1 LEDNNIPVAVYEN
14 LVNTVRDN
22 TAPLQKYLKL
32 RKHILEL
39 EEYHMYDGSIPIVDF
54 DKMYPYEEAKKYVSA
69 SIKPLGKEYGS
80 KMKTAMGEGWI
91 DVFETPGKRSGAY
104 SSNVYGVHPYMLMNY
119 NETMN
124 SVYTLAHELGH
135 TIHTILASENQP
147 FATYDYTI
155 FVAEVASTLNE
166 RLLLD
171 YMLSKTNDPKERVA
185 LIQQSISNITGTFY
199 FQTMLADFEWQVH
212 RLAEEG
218 LPITTSK
225 LKEITAELYTTY
237 YGDAV
242 ELDELYH
249 YVWTRIPHVYR
260 SPFYVY
266 QYATCFASSAQ
277 IYDKMTRGSKKE
289 KKAAKES
296 YLILLKSGGNDYPM
310 NQLKKAGVDLTQP
323 QTFLAVIEQFD
334 NLVDQLEIE
343 LQHLK

>member
-104 SSNVYGVHPYMLMNY
+104 S

-171 YMLSKTNDPKERVA
+171 
-185 LIQQSISNITGTFY
+185 
-199 FQTMLADFEWQVH
+199 
-212 RLAEEG
+212 
-218 LPITTSK
+218 
-225 LKEITAELYTTY
+225 
-237 YGDAV
+237 
-242 ELDELYH
+242 
-249 YVWTRIPHVYR
+249 
-260 SPFYVY
+260 
-266 QYATCFASSAQ
+266 
-277 IYDKMTRGSKKE
+277 
-289 KKAAKES
+289 
-296 YLILLKSGGNDYPM
+296 
-310 NQLKKAGVDLTQP
+310 
-323 QTFLAVIEQFD
+323 
-334 NLVDQLEIE
+334 
-343 LQHLK
+343 